1 MKKLSFFLL
10 TMLVLNAVAE
20 ILAAP
25 KTTRVVTTLPDLASL
40 AKAVGGDKIQVEA
53 LVKEDQDPHSIEVL
67 PSYMVKLR
75 KADVF
80 LIIGMDLDIWAYP
93 LRDGSRNAKLLT
105 IDCSKNIDKLE
116 VPAYKVDPS
125 YGDIHLYG
133 NPHYWL
139 DPENGKAIM
148 VTIVDALSQVSPE
161 NHDEF
166 VRNMQTYSRKLDEKI
181 LGWQTKMA
189 PFRDARIIFYHNSWP
204 YFAHRF
210 GLRAANF
217 VEPKPGIPPSPS
229 HMTKL
234 IQQIKEQGIKVIVM
248 EPFYDD
254 RVPNLISR
262 ETGAKVIKLAPSVG
276 GINTIQ
282 DYIGLFDYNVTALT
296 EALKS

>member
-1 MKKLSFFLL
+1 MKNLSILFLIVL
-10 TMLVLNAVAE
+10 ILNATAPMAAE
-20 ILAAP
+20 MKSI
-25 KTTRVVTTLPDLASL
+25 RVVTTLMDLASL
-40 AKAVGGDKIQVEA
+40 AKVVGGDKILVEA
-53 LVKEDQDPHSIEVL
+53 LVKENQDPHSIEVL

-80 LIIGMDLDIWAYP
+80 LIVGMDLDIWAYP

-105 IDCSKNIDKLE
+105 VDCSKNIDKLE

-148 VTIVDALSQVSPE
+148 ATIVDALSQVAPE
-161 NHDEF
+161 SHEEF
-166 VRNMQTYSRKLDEKI
+166 VRNMQAYSQKLDEKI
-181 LGWQTKMA
+181 QTWQTEMA
-189 PFRDARIIFYHNSWP
+189 PFRDAKIIFYHNSWP
-204 YFAHRF
+204 YFVQRF
-210 GLRAANF
+210 GLQAANF

-229 HMTKL
+229 HMTRL
-234 IQQIKEQGIKVIVM
+234 IQQIKEQGIKVIAM

-262 ETGAKVIKLAPSVG
+262 ETGAKVIKLPPSVG
-276 GINTIQ
+276 GTKTIE
-282 DYIGLFDYNVTALT
+282 DYIGLFDYNISALV
-296 EALKS
+296 EALSN